1 MRIGFIDL
9 PQTFMLRWKIK
20 SWSWLVAAIFFLANR
35 ESRPFFDDNFKLN
48 CPNCSTYIIIKVIS
62 STRSFTYKLILSTI
76 RAYYITASDNDHKSS
91 IWCLLTFFWYSAKLK
106 VGWFEHY
113 FSVKSYQFQTFIDNL
128 TFIDVNSCT

>member
-62 STRSFTYKLILSTI
+62 STRSFKYKLISYTI
-76 RAYYITASDNDHKSS
+76 RAYITASDNDHKLF
-91 IWCLLTFFWYSAKLK
+91 IDVFFWYSAKLK

-113 FSVKSYQFQTFIDNL
+113 FSVKSYQFQTIIDNL